1 MSTKSSRF
9 KTKKSDEKKRGNI
22 HAAKT
27 LNQLRMQD
35 LRSLGK
41 AKHSVF
47 ILIDGKKYEVIES
60 EQQQFFDALVDT
72 ADLLSA
78 QKGSNILSTQEVA
91 DLLNVSRPYVV
102 KLVDTNEIPSFKVG
116 NQRRVRELDALEY
129 RKKMRNKQSR
139 ALDELTV
146 ETEKLGLEFK

>member
-1 MSTKSSRF
+1 MSIKTRQS
-9 KTKKSDEKKRGNI
+9 KTKKSSEKKRENI
-22 HAAKT
+22 HAAET

-47 ILIDGKKYEVIES
+47 ILIDGKKYEIIKS
-60 EQQQFFDALVDT
+60 EQQQFLDALVDT

-102 KLVDTNEIPSFKVG
+102 KLVDNNEIPSFKVG
-116 NQRRVRELDALEY
+116 NQRRVRELDVLEY
-129 RKKMRNKQSR
+129 RKKMRNQQSR
-139 ALDELTV
+139 ALDELAK
-146 ETEKLGLEFK
+146 ETEKLGIKFK